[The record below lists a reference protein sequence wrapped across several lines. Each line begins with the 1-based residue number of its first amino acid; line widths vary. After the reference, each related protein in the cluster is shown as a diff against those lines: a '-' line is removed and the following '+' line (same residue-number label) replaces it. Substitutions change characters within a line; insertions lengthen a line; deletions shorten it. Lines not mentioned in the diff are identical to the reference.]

1 MAKGKYEKWLKEE
14 NLLLL
19 EGWARD
25 GLTGNLKAES
35 VRFMLILPCLR
46 MAKPTDLTGVCTVP
60 LMWIWV
66 MKKPNASRIF
76 RI

>member
-25 GLTGNLKAES
+25 GLTDEQIAKNMGITAKTLWEWKKRYGNICNALDRKS
-35 VRFMLILPCLR
+35 V
-46 MAKPTDLTGVCTVP
+46 V
-60 LMWIWV
+60 
-66 MKKPNASRIF
+66 
-76 RI
+76 